1 MRKIL
6 PLWWAWQ
13 WRVMVSVVLANFAF
27 SLILLV
33 LKPLLGLS
41 QQNLLIISNIF
52 SFFVT
57 IYASIYFLDYVLRL
71 RFKGF
76 RIVILDETENIYKK
90 AALK

>member
-1 MRKIL
+1 MIV
-6 PLWWAWQ
+6 A
-13 WRVMVSVVLANFAF
+13 VVLANFAF

-33 LKPLLGLS
+33 IQPLLGLS

-52 SFFVT
+52 SFAVT

-71 RFKGF
+71 KFKNF
-76 RIVILDETENIYKK
+76 RIVIVDETDNIYKK